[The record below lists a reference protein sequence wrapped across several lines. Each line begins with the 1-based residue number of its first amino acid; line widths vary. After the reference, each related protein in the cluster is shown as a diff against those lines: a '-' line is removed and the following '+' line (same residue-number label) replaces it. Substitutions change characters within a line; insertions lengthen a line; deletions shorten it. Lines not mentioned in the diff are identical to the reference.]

1 MPTLSFGASSQRLA
15 LILHAT
21 TVDDVVEW
29 ADREIEACDKPPIEL
44 VEISMGRLLPE
55 PNIIAYLSELIT
67 DPNDSAPMRV
77 ALGLLATKIVH
88 EDLNPESIIPSVY
101 QLLHNE
107 GWINDDPFIVFWS
120 LESDLSLIRD
130 GILGNDRLP
139 QLRSDIMDELW
150 DIANPNKSA

>member
-1 MPTLSFGASSQRLA
+1 M
-15 LILHAT
+15 ILHAT
-21 TVDDVVEW
+21 TVDNVVEW

-77 ALGLLATKIVH
+77 ALGLLATKVVDG
-88 EDLNPESIIPSVY
+88 DLNPESIIPNVC

-107 GWINDDPFIVFWS
+107 GWINDDPFVVFWS

-130 GILGNDRLP
+130 GILSNDRLA
-139 QLRSDIMDELW
+139 QLRSDTMEELW
-150 DIANPNKSA
+150 GIANPSANA